1 MKLAIII
8 IIGLFDLNSYGKECE
23 ISGRAILWAYDSC
36 YWEYETDDSIH
47 PGVLKC
53 VANAEK
59 IIEAFSSCDAKRKF
73 KQKICDLAK
82 KYYSE
87 DINPKTCMS
96 VDKALGS
103 AVRDNGI

>member
-8 IIGLFDLNSYGKECE
+8 IIGLFTLNSYAKECE

-36 YWEYETDDSIH
+36 FWEYETDDSIH

-53 VANAEK
+53 VAKAEK
-59 IIEAFSSCDAKRKF
+59 ILESVNSCDAKRIF

-82 KYYSE
+82 KNDSE

-96 VDKALGS
+96 EDKALGS
-103 AVRDNGI
+103 AVRDDGI